1 MGDPCY
7 KNRNKSMNTN
17 QSVKQVLLELAADRH
32 RRAYFAT
39 VAFATFA
46 LIVSILIV
54 SILMLLKAAALQAN
68 AEELRNEAVSV
79 NVESA
84 TALLHAVQALKAAED
99 INQDSE
105 KTLKEAATK
114 CGRPA

>member
-1 MGDPCY
+1 
-7 KNRNKSMNTN
+7 MNTN
-17 QSVKQVLLELAADRH
+17 QSVKQALLELAADRH

-39 VAFATFA
+39 VAFSTFA
-46 LIVSILIV
+46 LIV

>member
-1 MGDPCY
+1 
-7 KNRNKSMNTN
+7 MNTN
-17 QSVKQVLLELAADRH
+17 QSVKQVLLELASDRH
-32 RRAYFAT
+32 SRAYFAT

-46 LIVSILIV
+46 LIF

-84 TALLHAVQALKAAED
+84 TALLHAVQALKAADD
-99 INQDSE
+99 IHQDSE
-105 KTLKEAATK
+105 KTLKEVVNRCRRSA
-114 CGRPA
+114 

>member
-1 MGDPCY
+1 
-7 KNRNKSMNTN
+7 MNTN
-17 QSVKQVLLELAADRH
+17 QSVKQALLELAADRH
-32 RRAYFAT
+32 RRAYFAA

-46 LIVSILIV
+46 LIV

-84 TALLHAVQALKAAED
+84 TALLHAVQALKAADD
-99 INQDSE
+99 IHQDSE
-105 KTLKEAATK
+105 KTLKEAVNK
-114 CGRPA
+114 CRRPA

>member
-1 MGDPCY
+1 
-7 KNRNKSMNTN
+7 MNTN
-17 QSVKQVLLELAADRH
+17 QSIKQVLLELAADRH

-39 VAFATFA
+39 VAFAAFA
-46 LIVSILIV
+46 LIV

-68 AEELRNEAVSV
+68 AEELRNEALSV

-84 TALLHAVQALKAAED
+84 TALRHAVQALKAADD
-99 INQDSE
+99 IHQDSE

-114 CGRPA
+114 CRR

>member
-1 MGDPCY
+1 
-7 KNRNKSMNTN
+7 MNTN
-17 QSVKQVLLELAADRH
+17 QSVKQALLELAADRH

-46 LIVSILIV
+46 LIV

-84 TALLHAVQALKAAED
+84 TALLHAVQALKAADD
-99 INQDSE
+99 IHQDSE
-105 KTLKEAATK
+105 KTLKEAVTK
-114 CGRPA
+114 CRRSA

>member
-1 MGDPCY
+1 
-7 KNRNKSMNTN
+7 MNTN
-17 QSVKQVLLELAADRH
+17 QSVKQALLELAADRH

-39 VAFATFA
+39 VAFSTFA
-46 LIVSILIV
+46 LIV

-79 NVESA
+79 NVKSA
-84 TALLHAVQALKAAED
+84 TALLRAMQALKAAED

>member
-46 LIVSILIV
+46 LVVS
-54 SILMLLKAAALQAN
+54 SLMLLKAAALQAN

-84 TALLHAVQALKAAED
+84 TALLRAMQALKAAED